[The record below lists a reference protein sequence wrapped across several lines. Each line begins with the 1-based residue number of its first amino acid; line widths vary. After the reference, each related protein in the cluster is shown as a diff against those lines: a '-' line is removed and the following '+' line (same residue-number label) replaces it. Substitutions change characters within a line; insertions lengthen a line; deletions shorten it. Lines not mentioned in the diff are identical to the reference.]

1 MKTYTVF
8 ILFLLV
14 VIHHDIEMVF
24 GTKLEINIS
33 FNMICIYL
41 RNLLMIS
48 VYNYFS
54 TIRNSFEYFRN
65 QK

>member
-1 MKTYTVF
+1 MKTYVF